1 MGMGVGKGREIHEE
15 DGNETV
21 RRGEGPETGMS
32 KRARERDLGTASHDK
47 ERYGGTVGNSRPP
60 VEIGEDN

>member
-47 ERYGGTVGNSRPP
+47 ERDIR
-60 VEIGEDN
+60 EF